1 MAKNEVVDVDL
12 DALLA
17 QREEARANGSVTVH
31 QFTFDGE
38 TVEKTEGDTFSF
50 KVFGKTWVCRDPQYL
65 TDDEKDQLSPL
76 QFDSDVAAWYLGEE
90 QYDQFTAAG
99 GESWLFLRA
108 FADYQKKVRDEN
120 QGKPYTAES
129 LLASCPEAWEASLEA
144 YYGYDVVRAYWRG
157 EITLRKL
164 RVYVENLPPS
174 YSPFWVEDNKGNLH
188 PWSWNEWLLWRLL
201 WLVEWAAVRV
211 ARSLG
216 DKSAK
221 LKRDKPLQY
230 PWSTDRTVVKY
241 GDRGD
246 LTNEQA
252 KAILDAL

>member
-120 QGKPYTAES
+120 QGNPTRLNRS
-129 LLASCPEAWEASLEA
+129 SR
-144 YYGYDVVRAYWRG
+144 RAQKRG
-157 EITLRKL
+157 
-164 RVYVENLPPS
+164 
-174 YSPFWVEDNKGNLH
+174 
-188 PWSWNEWLLWRLL
+188 
-201 WLVEWAAVRV
+201 
-211 ARSLG
+211 
-216 DKSAK
+216 
-221 LKRDKPLQY
+221 KR
-230 PWSTDRTVVKY
+230 
-241 GDRGD
+241 
-246 LTNEQA
+246 A
-252 KAILDAL
+252 